1 MARKRL
7 ISNEDLLSLLEQYL
21 ISQCSRNPNL
31 VKISKFGE
39 FVRLNGYPEVTDTTI
54 RRNNLFRNKLEE
66 YKSVYEDESYQT
78 AIAYKTLDVENFIL
92 HNRSPIAMKQALTDL
107 SQYYKKIADLAISYK
122 KEADELREKY
132 SALKGE
138 SEVLRTSLIEG
149 KVLQEENQKLRDI
162 ITTSVYPE
170 IANELL
176 KAEGLL
182 KSDHSII
189 TDDFLTNSIVT
200 ADTRIDFSEGKEE
213 KKSPDDSNLT
223 KKVVSI
229 KNLLDSKTNY

>member
-1 MARKRL
+1 
-7 ISNEDLLSLLEQYL
+7 
-21 ISQCSRNPNL
+21 
-31 VKISKFGE
+31 
-39 FVRLNGYPEVTDTTI
+39 
-54 RRNNLFRNKLEE
+54 
-66 YKSVYEDESYQT
+66 
-78 AIAYKTLDVENFIL
+78 
-92 HNRSPIAMKQALTDL
+92 MKQALTDL

-182 KSDHSII
+182 KLDHSII